1 MDCCGREN
9 TTADSCFSV
18 PLVLNYKSDF
28 IPPQQVLQRLPFVA
42 GIKSKLSLKDPM
54 YDLAGPSP
62 SLVAPCDSP
71 MLSQPQA
78 TWPSFPTQALGQLWS
93 PPQGCALWR
102 PLAPAFCR
110 AGRLL
115 RTTPTGARHHLPR
128 SLPIPILLLGAL
140 TFKQNEIICYSMC
153 SFFLLS
159 TALVP
164 APHTVPG
171 TYKFLV

>member
-28 IPPQQVLQRLPFVA
+28 IPPQQELQRLPFVT

-78 TWPSFPTQALGQLWS
+78 TWPSFPTQALGRLWT
-93 PPQGCALWR
+93 PLQGSALWR

-110 AGRLL
+110 AAAFSGPPRLVHAITCLDPSVSPFCFLGRLL
-115 RTTPTGARHHLPR
+115 SSKMKL
-128 SLPIPILLLGAL
+128 SVIPCVLFSSCPLL
-140 TFKQNEIICYSMC
+140 
-153 SFFLLS
+153 
-159 TALVP
+159 
-164 APHTVPG
+164 
-171 TYKFLV
+171 